1 MIATIKQNK
10 MGQPPNFFWE
20 GGRGEG
26 TPPTP
31 PSENLSRKRANCQK
45 IQAIYFREKLSERL
59 TAGWIRL
66 HSVSL

>member
-1 MIATIKQNK
+1 MISTIKQNK

-31 PSENLSRKRANCQK
+31 PFRKSEQIACQLPKNPGDLFSRK
-45 IQAIYFREKLSERL
+45 
-59 TAGWIRL
+59 
-66 HSVSL
+66 VV